1 MGIERKEKLKA
12 LVGVFVAFALV
23 LSIAQNIHYFLKYNS
38 SLAALLVL
46 VNAPHS
52 DHKTKKEIEKGI
64 HKQETNQK
72 DDSATGDVLKD
83 LIKEASKQGIPK
95 QLLLVEIKDKLEWRT
110 WRNF

>member
-46 VNAPHS
+46 LNAPHHS
-52 DHKTKKEIEKGI
+52 DQKTKKEIEKGI

-83 LIKEASKQGIPK
+83 LIKEASKQGISK
-95 QLLLVEIKDKLEWRT
+95 QLLLVEIKEKLE
-110 WRNF
+110 